1 MSHLAY
7 QWAVQG
13 GAVLSTVVAVAA
25 LSVALRDWKKQRSPI
40 DLAFA
45 VAIGGCLAYL
55 LASSANTLGA
65 THPLA
70 LFATYAGYQIALIA
84 VSCFFL
90 VSISVTRLRVHAV
103 WMTQA
108 VLGLLL
114 LAWPLWVP
122 LQQALAYGL
131 WAALNLVC
139 ASALSLYLGLKAW
152 RLGSY
157 RCWLVFAGSLL
168 GLGIGFEDLLA
179 EPALRLGE
187 SLAHYFYGTFLL
199 LLWLLITKRVGHSE
213 PAAVPGTGHSPA
225 TAWEAITGFGPAN
238 DLASAAVAGERRRIA
253 QDLHDGVGSQLVSL
267 LATLDTHAPQQQA
280 LALALEQCL
289 MDLKIMVDTIDT
301 SDGSVVDALGR
312 LRYRVQHSLDK
323 LGIRMIWKVEVDG
336 PLQALRGERA
346 LQVLRI
352 TQECLSNIMRHA
364 QASVVEVVCRY
375 VPESQSMLLEVRDN
389 GKGMASRE
397 DGRPTGKGLAGMRLR
412 AGKLG
417 GQLQIDTKA
426 GVGTRMRLVV
436 PLQPAKPAVSPS
448 IFAHRGPVTTHG
460 FETRSR
466 SG

>member
-7 QWAVQG
+7 QWAVQL
-13 GAVLSTVVAVAA
+13 GAVLSTVAAVAA
-25 LSVALRDWKKQRSPI
+25 LSVALRAWKKQRSPI

-45 VAIGGCLAYL
+45 VSIGACLAYL
-55 LASSANTLGA
+55 LPSSANTLGA
-65 THPLA
+65 TQPLA
-70 LFATYAGYQIALIA
+70 LFATYSGYQIALIA

-90 VSISVTRLRVHAV
+90 VSISVTRLMIHSV
-103 WMTQA
+103 WMAQG

-114 LAWPLWVP
+114 LAWPLWYP

-131 WAALNLVC
+131 WAALNLLC
-139 ASALSLYLGLKAW
+139 ASALCLYLGLKAW
-152 RLGSY
+152 RLGTY
-157 RCWLVFAGSLL
+157 RCWLVLGGSLL

-179 EPALRLGE
+179 EPDLRLGQ
-187 SLAHYFYGTFLL
+187 SLAHYFYSTFLL
-199 LLWLLITKRVGHSE
+199 LLWLLITKRVGHAE

-225 TAWEAITGFGPAN
+225 TGWEALTGFGPAN

-267 LATLDTHAPQQQA
+267 LATLDSHVPQQQA

-289 MDLKIMVDTIDT
+289 MDLKIVVDTIDT

-336 PLQALRGERA
+336 PLQAVRGERA

-352 TQECLSNIMRHA
+352 TQEGLSNIMRHA

-389 GKGMASRE
+389 GQGMASRE
-397 DGRPTGKGLAGMRLR
+397 AGRPTGKGLEGMRLR
-412 AGKLG
+412 ASKLG
-417 GQLQIDTKA
+417 GQLQIDSKA
-426 GVGTRMRLVV
+426 RVGTRMRLLV
-436 PLQPAKPAVSPS
+436 PLDVKHGLIVPS
-448 IFAHRGPVTTHG
+448 LRNIDKNSHLSNP
-460 FETRSR
+460 SR
-466 SG
+466 RLWL